1 MPKTAPFGYE
11 LEVAL
16 KRSDIRK
23 NELGYM
29 TNTPQTTISTYIGGG
44 NLKADKAAEFVEAI
58 PDNQLKADFSWKYG
72 GFIKAMDGTL
82 NDVMTPFE
90 LNYFEDEETNER
102 EERRDKAKALLL
114 KAKMETLGEAD
125 KEDLE
130 DYVMHFLDEIVVEL
144 TIVFSILKILGMTI
158 TEAFNKRMPH
168 WIKKKYMKG

>member
-1 MPKTAPFGYE
+1 MPKAAPFGYE

-16 KRSDIRK
+16 ERTDIRK
-23 NELGYM
+23 NELADKAKM
-29 TNTPQTTISTYIGGG
+29 PKTTLSTYIGGG
-44 NLKADKAAEFVEAI
+44 NLRVDKAVELVDLI

-90 LNYFEDEETNER
+90 LNYFEDKETKER
-102 EERRDKAKALLL
+102 EERRDRMKDILL
-114 KAKMETLGEAD
+114 KAKMDTLDEAD
-125 KEDLE
+125 KKDLE
-130 DYVMHFLDEIVVEL
+130 DYVMQFLDEIIVEL
-144 TIVFSILKILGMTI
+144 TIVFSILRILGMTI